1 MPATDGH
8 VHTEWSWDTLH
19 GSMERSCARAV
30 RLGLPS
36 IAFTEHADATGWLVD
51 ADDLGRMPTH
61 FRWVRDP
68 DGLLRPQPLDV
79 DGYLDCVDR
88 CRHRFPGLRI
98 LTGVELSE
106 PHWHPGFVADLLG
119 RADFQRILGSVHTL
133 RDRDGNRVVDLE
145 YRIRSAGDVVR
156 AYLAEVLRL
165 VGSGSPFT
173 VLAHIDYA
181 VRDWPAAAGAYRPG
195 LFEDEYREVLR
206 ALARSGRALEVNTR
220 VPLSAEVVGWWA
232 EVGGTAVTFA
242 SDAHRPE
249 DVGAGFGAAVAM
261 AEAYGFR
268 AQDDPHAV
276 WIRRSP

>member
-51 ADDLGRMPTH
+51 PDDLGRMPTH

-106 PHWHPGFVADLLG
+106 PHWHPGFITELLG
-119 RADFQRILGSVHTL
+119 RTDFQRILGSVHTL

-145 YRIRSAGDVVR
+145 YRIRPAGDVVR

-165 VGSGSPFT
+165 VESGSPFT
-173 VLAHIDYA
+173 VLAHVDYA
-181 VRDWPAAAGAYRPG
+181 VRDWPASAHQRTTSASNGTRVLTSRARPLHARARSTSRYSSSNNPGRYAPAAAGQSR
-195 LFEDEYREVLR
+195 
-206 ALARSGRALEVNTR
+206 
-220 VPLSAEVVGWWA
+220 
-232 EVGGTAVTFA
+232 TA
-242 SDAHRPE
+242 
-249 DVGAGFGAAVAM
+249 
-261 AEAYGFR
+261 
-268 AQDDPHAV
+268 
-276 WIRRSP
+276 